1 MRDGLRAGHCR
12 SIHPQLTIVVS
23 TGENTMEK
31 LYTFQR
37 RMHSMCHYYPREYG
51 VAINRNAQTRKWETL
66 TIKMDSNH
74 KAELEAL
81 LQGTDG
87 HIYRIDGF
95 FTN

>member
-1 MRDGLRAGHCR
+1 MD
-12 SIHPQLTIVVS
+12 
-23 TGENTMEK
+23 K
-31 LYTFQR
+31 LYAFQR

-51 VAINRNAQTRKWETL
+51 VIINWNPETRKWESL
-66 TIKMDSNH
+66 TFKMDSNH

-87 HIYRIDGF
+87 RITRIDGF

>member
-1 MRDGLRAGHCR
+1 
-12 SIHPQLTIVVS
+12 
-23 TGENTMEK
+23 
-31 LYTFQR
+31 
-37 RMHSMCHYYPREYG
+37 
-51 VAINRNAQTRKWETL
+51 VAINWNAQTRKWETL

-87 HIYRIDGF
+87 HITRIDGF

>member
-1 MRDGLRAGHCR
+1 
-12 SIHPQLTIVVS
+12 
-23 TGENTMEK
+23 
-31 LYTFQR
+31 
-37 RMHSMCHYYPREYG
+37 MCHYYPREYG
-51 VAINRNAQTRKWETL
+51 VAINWNAQTRKWETL
-66 TIKMDSNH
+66 TFKMDSNH